1 MFLKTRPRACISVL
15 HGSLSFN
22 GFAMNQDLF
31 ELLIHNQG
39 LIIQM
44 LSNVSFVKRKDA
56 DAMWKYGKMLKEFKL
71 DEMMVEKVDESDIDQ
86 TSR

>member
-1 MFLKTRPRACISVL
+1 
-15 HGSLSFN
+15 
-22 GFAMNQDLF
+22 MNYDLL

-56 DAMWKYGKMLKEFKL
+56 DVVWKYGKMLKEFKL
-71 DEMMVEKVDESDIDQ
+71 DEMMVEKVDESNIDQ

>member
-1 MFLKTRPRACISVL
+1 
-15 HGSLSFN
+15 
-22 GFAMNQDLF
+22 
-31 ELLIHNQG
+31 
-39 LIIQM
+39 M
-44 LSNVSFVKRKDA
+44 LSNVSFVKHKDA

>member
-1 MFLKTRPRACISVL
+1 MFLKTWSRACISVL
-15 HGSLSFN
+15 HGFMSFN
-22 GFAMNQDLF
+22 GFAMNQDLL

-71 DEMMVEKVDESDIDQ
+71 DEMMVEKADESNIDQ

>member
-1 MFLKTRPRACISVL
+1 MKTRSRAYISVL
-15 HGSLSFN
+15 HGGLSFN
-22 GFAMNQDLF
+22 GVAMNQDLF

-56 DAMWKYGKMLKEFKL
+56 DTMWKYGKMLKEFKV
-71 DEMMVEKVDESDIDQ
+71 DEMIVEKVDESDIDQ